1 MMCRSS
7 SRRRSLAVRVA
18 APVLC
23 AGVIFFAVESEAQA
37 GIRGAVV
44 DSLGGAIPGA
54 QIVVQGSNASAIT
67 DAAGVFRIQRIPAG
81 TVVLNV
87 RRLGY
92 RPTVKTLQHAVAAES
107 VIEIRLAAVPEV
119 LPTVEV
125 RRRAEASDARLA
137 GYNARREKRVGHFV
151 TREQIERHDS
161 PRFADVLRGVPG
173 LVVRPL
179 RGSGGGR
186 TVSIRGNCSPLVFFD
201 GFPAASGA
209 MDLDMIDL
217 STVEGIEVYSGLAT
231 VPAEFLSVQGTERCG
246 VIAIWSR
253 PFRPRQ
259 RRLTVAKSGEL
270 ESRMA
275 SKAVYTAEQV
285 DEPAIL
291 APGTVNPVY
300 PDTLWRAG
308 VAGRVMA
315 EFIVGPDG
323 VIEQGTF
330 GIASTTHPYFSAA
343 IRSALETAVF
353 RPATLAGRRVRQLVQ
368 VPFVFDPAEERPG
381 AQPQR

>member
-1 MMCRSS
+1 MCRSS
-7 SRRRSLAVRVA
+7 SRRRSLAARVA
-18 APVLC
+18 APALC
-23 AGVIFFAVESEAQA
+23 AGASFFAIESEAQA
-37 GIRGAVV
+37 GVRGAVV

-54 QIVVQGSNASAIT
+54 QVAVQGSNASAIT
-67 DAAGVFRIQRIPAG
+67 DAGGLFRIQRIPAG

-92 RPTVKTLQHAVAAES
+92 KPTVRTLEHAGAAES

-125 RRRAEASDARLA
+125 RRRAEASDSRLA

-151 TREQIERHDS
+151 TRDQIERHDS

-173 LVVRPL
+173 LVVKPL

-186 TVSIRGNCSPLVFFD
+186 TVSMRGNCSPLVFFD

-231 VPAEFLSVQGTERCG
+231 VPVEFLSVQGTERCG

-253 PFRPRQ
+253 PARPRQ
-259 RRLTVAKSGEL
+259 RRLAEAKTGEL
-270 ESRMA
+270 DRHMA

-285 DEPAIL
+285 DQPAIL

-308 VAGRVMA
+308 ISGRVMA

-343 IRSALETAVF
+343 IRNALETAVF

-368 VPFVFDPAEERPG
+368 VPFVFDPGQERPG
-381 AQPQR
+381 VQPPR